1 MAGLINSSKPQY
13 PGGRSNQPEVLNMLG
28 TITTNG
34 ASPSVAFGKG
44 FTVTQ
49 QGTGL
54 YRVKMNI
61 NTVKIIAVTAMLV
74 KASTSV
80 TALEV
85 VDMLSA
91 NNYVTFRV
99 INPTTGAAAAPGAV
113 GDQITFDINI
123 MTVKLPS

>member
-1 MAGLINSSKPQY
+1 MAGTINSSKPQY
-13 PGGRSNQPEVLNMLG
+13 LGSRTNLPEVLNMLG
-28 TITTNG
+28 TFTTNG
-34 ASPSVAFGKG
+34 AAPAVVSGKG
-44 FTVTQ
+44 FVVTQ

-54 YRVKMNI
+54 YRVKFNI
-61 NTVKIIAVTAMLV
+61 NSVKIVAVTAMLV
-74 KASTSV
+74 KAGTSV

-85 VDMLSA
+85 VDMLAA